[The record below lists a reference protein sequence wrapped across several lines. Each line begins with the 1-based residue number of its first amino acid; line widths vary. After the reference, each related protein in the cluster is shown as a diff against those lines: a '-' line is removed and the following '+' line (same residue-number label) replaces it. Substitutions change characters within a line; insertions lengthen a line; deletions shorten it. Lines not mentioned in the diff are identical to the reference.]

1 MMLGLPVYVPVL
13 FLLTVIVSIGWF
25 YQATKSRTLL
35 LMLTSW
41 TVLQAILGL
50 LGVYQQTDS
59 LPPRILV
66 FGFFP
71 ALLILVLYL
80 FFGKGKGLIAQT
92 NLRTLTGFH
101 SIRILVEIVLLLLFY
116 FQMTSI
122 HMTVEGHNY
131 DILSGVSAV
140 VVALLAGQTV
150 AEKKNLL
157 LWWNIICL
165 LLLFNV
171 IARAIL
177 STPSPLQRWA
187 FDQPNLAVLHFPFNL
202 LPTVIVP
209 LVLVAHLIA
218 IKQLTNKTI

>member
-1 MMLGLPVYVPVL
+1 MLELPVYVPVL

-25 YQATKSRTLL
+25 YQATKSRSLL
-35 LMLTSW
+35 LMLTGW

-50 LGVYQQTDS
+50 LGVYQQTDR
-59 LPPRILV
+59 LPPRILA

-80 FFGKGKGLIAQT
+80 FFGKGKRLIAQT
-92 NLRTLTGFH
+92 NLSTLTGFH

-116 FQMTSI
+116 YQMTSI
-122 HMTVEGHNY
+122 YMTVEGHNY

-140 VVALLAGQTV
+140 AVALVAGQTG
-150 AEKKNLL
+150 AEKKKLL
-157 LWWNIICL
+157 LWWNIVCL

-187 FDQPNLAVLHFPFNL
+187 FEQPNLAVLYFPFNL

-218 IKQLTNKTI
+218 IKRLTNKSV

>member
-1 MMLGLPVYVPVL
+1 MLELPVYVPVL

-25 YQATKSRTLL
+25 YQATKSRSLL
-35 LMLTSW
+35 LMLTGW

-50 LGVYQQTDS
+50 LGVYQQTDR
-59 LPPRILV
+59 LPPRILA

-92 NLRTLTGFH
+92 NLSTLTGFH

-122 HMTVEGHNY
+122 YMTVEGNNY

-140 VVALLAGQTV
+140 VVALVAGQTG
-150 AEKKNLL
+150 AEKKKLL
-157 LWWNIICL
+157 LWWNIVCL

-187 FDQPNLAVLHFPFNL
+187 FEQPNLAVLYFPFNL

-218 IKQLTNKTI
+218 IKRLTNKTV